1 MEKDGQREGRSTV
14 RPLRKGIQTSWK
26 VKWEKR
32 QCQLDGL
39 KGIVYMKRKQG
50 EDWVWK
56 SVDLKVSV
64 QVNLWSV
71 VGGRGGV
78 ICFISSL
85 SHLTVLLFCSWVSCH
100 AWLLNGLC
108 SLLFFYAIN
117 LLRHTPC
124 IMYFSL
130 SCQSVSCPLPS
141 ASLHASNWHKL
152 SQLIVCF
159 PVFYCCT

>member
-26 VKWEKR
+26 EKWEKR

-71 VGGRGGV
+71 VGGRGGSSVSFPPCHIWLSSFFVLESVATPGSSMASVLYYFFTPSIYCV
-78 ICFISSL
+78 ILLASCPFLYHVSQSRAL
-85 SHLTVLLFCSWVSCH
+85 CLPPASVHLTDTS
-100 AWLLNGLC
+100 
-108 SLLFFYAIN
+108 
-117 LLRHTPC
+117 
-124 IMYFSL
+124 
-130 SCQSVSCPLPS
+130 
-141 ASLHASNWHKL
+141 
-152 SQLIVCF
+152 
-159 PVFYCCT
+159 